1 MNDPRV
7 TDTRYDHKRRHYS
20 SAPDEAGRRSDAM
33 RRGCARFGFIPDPA
47 RATGVYPRGMARSMT
62 KQHRLRPWHEVV
74 RLKEELRTGELALAE
89 FAADL
94 HEVTL
99 AEGRRPV
106 YEDPAK
112 FFALTYPTHALRELV
127 KDVAA
132 RLAGRSDKAV
142 RQLELTYGGGKTHT
156 LITLHH
162 LFGDPAGL
170 PDLPAVQE
178 FREYVGTDLPAAY
191 TAALCFDKID
201 AERGITGVRGPG
213 GETRALRHPWSVL
226 AFQLGGAD
234 GLRAIHA
241 TGLDEERETPP
252 AEPLLVTLL
261 EIPRRQGL
269 ATLILVDEVLMYA
282 REKAGLDPVWRGRIV
297 DFFQYLT
304 QAVGKVDTAAMV
316 ASLLATDPHKQRGEL
331 GGRLMSELFDVFRR
345 QREEGVQPVQKEDVP
360 VVLRRRF
367 FEPDDVRSLD
377 GFRSHIIGIVRDL
390 ARLDETTAKGRSA
403 AEERFLASFPFHPDL
418 TDVFYSRWTQLEGFQ
433 RTRGILRTLATAL
446 REAERWDTAPLIG
459 PSALLA
465 APGKP
470 GVSEA
475 VRELAG
481 IATSETVEGARTDWG
496 TLLDAELDKARQI
509 QDELPALRQGREAEQ
524 AVVTVFLHSQP
535 IGRKAFTPEL
545 VRMVG
550 STAPDG
556 IELEKGL
563 HGWREISWFLD
574 DEDAAVDA
582 MDTTRQLPKSWRLGN
597 RPNLRQMHDEACQ
610 QRVSQEMVEERLKE
624 EVRSARTLTDGAKAA
639 GATIHLLP
647 GAPREVGDDGSFR
660 YVILGADAASESGK
674 PSNAAKRVL
683 DETTGPD
690 RPRVNRNA
698 VVLAAPSRDGLEAA
712 RAAVRALLG
721 WEDVSGQLDA
731 HKVDPFQAER
741 LRRRLKEARERVPDV
756 VRQAYAVVVT
766 VNEQNE
772 VQAFKLAAGAG
783 PLFPTIKNDERTRI
797 KETAVDAEA
806 LLPDGPYDLW
816 RDDEDARRVTNLAG
830 AFARYPRLPKL
841 LHPKILLD
849 TVLQGV
855 ERGLFVARLAR
866 PDGSARTWWRE
877 AVKPEARQDPQ
888 IEVVLPDKCELSTL
902 SAGLLG
908 LDVLPELWSDRQ
920 LRISALKDYFAG
932 GRAVQIPRD
941 GYDETQVIPRC
952 SEQAVHEAVR
962 GAVERGA
969 VWLTNGPA
977 SVWKEQIP
985 YGVLDDGAVLHPQPD
1000 PILAQELV
1008 ADALPGAW
1016 REGRTNGVALSQAI
1030 SQARRRTLPWGLVR
1044 DGIKSGVESRWI
1056 EVADGSVAVNCR
1068 YDEAGQLRLKRPAEN
1083 VDPSPPAPPP
1093 PAAGSLLEGS
1103 QIQDLAELIPK
1114 LLATSAGNELRFRVG
1129 IVLNEG
1135 AAGNVSE
1142 EVRAAINTLLA
1153 TVSAD
1158 LKTE

>member
-1 MNDPRV
+1 MTN
-7 TDTRYDHKRRHYS
+7 TRR
-20 SAPDEAGRRSDAM
+20 P
-33 RRGCARFGFIPDPA
+33 
-47 RATGVYPRGMARSMT
+47 
-62 KQHRLRPWHEVV
+62 RPWREVV
-74 RLKEELRTGELALAE
+74 RLKAELRTGELALAE

-99 AEGRRPV
+99 AQGRRPV

-132 RLAGRSDKAV
+132 RLAGRTDKAV

-162 LFGDPAGL
+162 LFRDPAGL

-178 FREYVGTDLPAAY
+178 FREHVGADLPAAF

-201 AERGITGVRGPG
+201 AERGITGVRGPH
-213 GETRALRHPWSVL
+213 GETRTLRHPWSVL
-226 AFQLGGAD
+226 AFQLAGAD

-241 TGLDEERETPP
+241 SGLDAERETPP

-261 EIPRRQGL
+261 EIPRRRGL

-282 REKAGLDPVWRGRIV
+282 REKVGLDPVWRGRIV

-331 GGRLMSELFDVFRR
+331 GGRLMSDLFDVFRR

-367 FEPDDVRSLD
+367 FEPDDVRRLEE
-377 GFRSHIIGIVRDL
+377 FRSHVIGIVRDL
-390 ARLDETTAKGRSA
+390 ARLDETTAKAGSA
-403 AEERFLASFPFHPDL
+403 AEEHFLASFPFHPDL
-418 TDVFYSRWTQLEGFQ
+418 TDAFYSRWTQLQGFQ

-475 VRELAG
+475 ARELAG
-481 IATSETVEGARTDWG
+481 IATSETVEGARTDWS
-496 TLLDAELDKARQI
+496 TLLEAELDKAQQI
-509 QDELPALRQGREAEQ
+509 QDELPPLRHGREAEQ
-524 AVVTVFLHSQP
+524 AVVTVFLYSQP
-535 IGRKAFTPEL
+535 TGKKAYTPEL
-545 VRMVG
+545 MRMVG
-550 STAPDG
+550 STVPDS

-563 HGWREISWFLD
+563 RRWREVSWFLD
-574 DEDAAVDA
+574 DEDADMNTADA
-582 MDTTRQLPKSWRLGN
+582 PAALPKSWRLGN

-610 QRVSQEMVEERLKE
+610 QRVSQEMVEERLEK

-639 GATIHLLP
+639 GAAIHLLP
-647 GAPREVGDDGSFR
+647 GSPREVGDDGSFR
-660 YVILGADAASESGK
+660 YVVLGAGAASESGK

-683 DETTGPD
+683 DETSGPD
-690 RPRVNRNA
+690 RPRVHRNS

-721 WEDVSGQLDA
+721 WEEVSRQLDA
-731 HKVDPFQAER
+731 HRVDPFQAER
-741 LRRRLKEARERVPDV
+741 LRRRFQEARERVPDV

-783 PLFPTIKNDERTRI
+783 PLFPAIKNDERTRI

-816 RDDEDARRVTNLAG
+816 RDDEDARRVTDLAG

-841 LHPKILLD
+841 LQPKILLD

-877 AVKPEARQDPQ
+877 VVNPEARQDPQ
-888 IEVVLPDKCELSTL
+888 LEVVLPDKCELGRLYAS
-902 SAGLLG
+902 LLG
-908 LDVLPELWSDRQ
+908 LEVLPELWSDRQ
-920 LRISALKDYFAG
+920 LTVRALKDYFAG
-932 GRAVQIPRD
+932 GRVVRTPRE
-941 GYDETQVIPRC
+941 GYDETHVIPRC
-952 SEQAVHEAVR
+952 SEQAIEEAVR
-962 GAVERGA
+962 AAVEQGA

-985 YGVLDDGAVLHPQPD
+985 YGVLDDRAVLCPQPD
-1000 PILAQELV
+1000 PIPAQDLV

-1016 REGRTNGVALSQAI
+1016 REGRTNGVALAQALSQA
-1030 SQARRRTLPWGLVR
+1030 QRRTLPWGLVR
-1044 DGIKSGVESRWI
+1044 DGIRAGVESRWI
-1056 EVADGSVAVNCR
+1056 EVADGSVAIDCR
-1068 YDEAGQLRLKRPAEN
+1068 YDEAGRLRLKRPTEN
-1083 VDPSPPAPPP
+1083 VDPSPAPPAPGG
-1093 PAAGSLLEGS
+1093 AGSLLEGS

-1114 LLATSAGNELRFRVG
+1114 LLETSAGNELRFRVG
-1129 IVLNEG
+1129 VVLNEG
-1135 AAGNVSE
+1135 AGGNVSD
-1142 EVRAAINTLLA
+1142 EVRAALDALLE
-1153 TVSAD
+1153 TVTAD
-1158 LKTE
+1158 LKTVS

>member
-1 MNDPRV
+1 
-7 TDTRYDHKRRHYS
+7 
-20 SAPDEAGRRSDAM
+20 
-33 RRGCARFGFIPDPA
+33 
-47 RATGVYPRGMARSMT
+47 MT
-62 KQHRLRPWHEVV
+62 KTRRPRPWHEVV

-94 HEVTL
+94 HEVAL
-99 AEGRRPV
+99 AQGRRPV

-132 RLAGRSDKAV
+132 RLAGRSNKAV

-156 LITLHH
+156 LITLCH
-162 LFGDPAGL
+162 LFRDPAGL

-178 FREYVGTDLPAAY
+178 FREHVGADLPAAF
-191 TAALCFDKID
+191 TATLCFDKID
-201 AERGITGVRGPG
+201 AKRGIEGVRGPG
-213 GETRALRHPWSVL
+213 GETRTLRHPWSVL
-226 AFQLGGAD
+226 AFQLAGAD

-241 TGLDEERETPP
+241 EGLDGERETPP
-252 AEPLLVTLL
+252 AEPLLAALL
-261 EIPRRQGL
+261 EAPRRRGL

-316 ASLLATDPHKQRGEL
+316 ASILATDPHKQRGEL
-331 GGRLMSELFDVFRR
+331 GSRLTSELSDVFRR

-377 GFRSHIIGIVRDL
+377 GFRPHVIGIVRDL
-390 ARLDETTAKGRSA
+390 ARLEETTARNRSA

-418 TDVFYSRWTQLEGFQ
+418 TEVFYSRWTQLEGFQ

-459 PSALLA
+459 PSTLLA
-465 APGKP
+465 EPGKS
-470 GVSEA
+470 GISDA

-481 IATSETVEGARTDWG
+481 IATSETVEGARTDWS
-496 TLLDAELDKARQI
+496 TLLEAELEKVRQI
-509 QDELPALRQGREAEQ
+509 QDELPALGHGREAEQ
-524 AVVTVFLHSQP
+524 AVITVFLHSQP
-535 IGRKAFTPEL
+535 IGRKAYTPEL

-550 STAPDG
+550 TTASDG

-563 HGWREISWFLD
+563 RRWREISWFLD
-574 DEDAAVDA
+574 DEDAELDA
-582 MDTTRQLPKSWRLGN
+582 ADAAPVLPRSWRLGN

-610 QRVSQEMVEERLKE
+610 QRVSQEMVDERLRDE
-624 EVRSARTLTDGAKAA
+624 IRSTRTLTDGAKAA
-639 GATIHLLP
+639 GATVHLLP
-647 GAPREVGDDGSFR
+647 GSPREVGDDGSFR

-674 PSNAAKRVL
+674 PGNAAKRVL

-690 RPRVNRNA
+690 RPRVHRNA
-698 VVLAAPSRDGLEAA
+698 VVLVVPSRDGLEAA

-741 LRRRLKEARERVPDV
+741 LRRRLKEARERVPEI
-756 VRQAYAVVVT
+756 VRQAYAVIVT
-766 VNEQNE
+766 VNEKND
-772 VQAFKLAAGAG
+772 VQAFKLAAGPG
-783 PLFPTIKNDERTRI
+783 SLFLAIKNDERARI

-806 LLPDGPYDLW
+806 LMPDGPYDLW
-816 RDDEDARRVTNLAG
+816 RDDDDARRVTDLVS

-841 LHPKILLD
+841 LHRKVLLD

-855 ERGLFVARLAR
+855 ERGLFVARLVR

-877 AVKPEARQDPQ
+877 AVDAEARQDPQ
-888 IEVVLPDKCELSTL
+888 LEVVLPDKCELGSL
-902 SAGLLG
+902 SAGLLDPG
-908 LDVLPELWSDRQ
+908 VLPELWDEGQ
-920 LRISALKDYFAG
+920 VTIDALRDYFAG
-932 GRAVQIPRD
+932 GRAVQIPRE
-941 GYDETQVIPRC
+941 GYEDTQLVPKC
-952 SEQAVHEAVR
+952 SRQAVHQAVSE
-962 GAVERGA
+962 AVERGT

-985 YGVLDDGAVLHPQPD
+985 YGVLDEGAVLHPKPD
-1000 PILAQELV
+1000 PVLAHEM
-1008 ADALPGAW
+1008 APDALPGAW
-1016 REGRTNGVALSQAI
+1016 ADDFTNGVALTQALSQF
-1030 SQARRRTLPWGLVR
+1030 RRTTLPWGLVR
-1044 DGIKSGVESRWI
+1044 EGIKAGVESRWL
-1056 EVADGSVAVNCR
+1056 EMADGSVAVSCP
-1068 YDEAGQLRLKRPAEN
+1068 YEEAGQLRLKRPAEI
-1083 VDPSPPAPPP
+1083 VDPPP
-1093 PAAGSLLEGS
+1093 PPPPPVTGALLEGS

-1114 LLATSAGNELRFRVG
+1114 LLEASAGNELRFRVAAA
-1129 IVLNEG
+1129 LNESSGG
-1135 AAGNVSE
+1135 AISDE
-1142 EVRAAINTLLA
+1142 MRAALHELLA

>member
-1 MNDPRV
+1 
-7 TDTRYDHKRRHYS
+7 
-20 SAPDEAGRRSDAM
+20 
-33 RRGCARFGFIPDPA
+33 
-47 RATGVYPRGMARSMT
+47 MT
-62 KQHRLRPWHEVV
+62 KQHRPRPWHEIV

-99 AEGRRPV
+99 AKGRRPV

-156 LITLHH
+156 LITLYH
-162 LFGDPAGL
+162 LFRDPAAL
-170 PDLPAVQE
+170 PDLPAVRE
-178 FREYVGTDLPAAY
+178 FREHVGADLPAAF
-191 TAALCFDKID
+191 TATLCFDKID
-201 AERGITGVRGPG
+201 AERGIEGVRAPD
-213 GETRALRHPWSVL
+213 GETRTLRHPWSVL
-226 AFQLGGAD
+226 AFQLAGAD
-234 GLRAIHA
+234 GLRALHA
-241 TGLDEERETPP
+241 DGQDAERETPP
-252 AEPLLVTLL
+252 AEPLLAALL
-261 EIPRRQGL
+261 EIPRRRGL

-316 ASLLATDPHKQRGEL
+316 ASILATDPHKQRGEL
-331 GGRLMSELFDVFRR
+331 GSRLTSELADVFRR

-367 FEPDDVRSLD
+367 FEPDDVRGLD
-377 GFRSHIIGIVRDL
+377 GFRPHVIGIVRDL
-390 ARLDETTAKGRSA
+390 AKLEETTARNRPA

-418 TDVFYSRWTQLEGFQ
+418 TDAFYSRWTQLEGFQ

-446 REAERWDTAPLIG
+446 RAAERWDTAPLIG

-465 APGKP
+465 APGRS

-481 IATSETVEGARTDWG
+481 VATSETVEGNRTDWS
-496 TLLDAELDKARQI
+496 TLLEAELGKAREI
-509 QDELPALRQGREAEQ
+509 QDESPALRPGREAEQ
-524 AVVTVFLHSQP
+524 AVVAVFLHSQP
-535 IGRKAFTPEL
+535 IGRKAYTPEL
-545 VRMVG
+545 IRMVG

-563 HGWREISWFLD
+563 RRWREISWFLD
-574 DEDAAVDA
+574 DEDADLDA
-582 MDTTRQLPKSWRLGN
+582 GDAAPALPKSWRLGN

-610 QRVSQEMVEERLKE
+610 QRVGQEKVDERLRE
-624 EVRSARTLTDGAKAA
+624 EVRGARALTDGAKAA
-639 GATIHLLP
+639 GATVHLLP
-647 GAPREVGDDGSFR
+647 GSPREVGDDGSFR
-660 YVILGADAASESGK
+660 YVVMHPGAASESGK
-674 PSNAAKRVL
+674 PSSAAKRVL

-690 RPRVNRNA
+690 RPRVHRNA
-698 VVLAAPSRDGLEAA
+698 VVLAVPSRDGLEAA
-712 RAAVRALLG
+712 QAAVRALLG
-721 WEDVSGQLDA
+721 WEDVSAQLNA
-731 HKVDPFQAER
+731 HQVDPFQAER
-741 LRRRLKEARERVPDV
+741 LRRRLREARERVPEI

-766 VNEQNE
+766 VNEQND
-772 VQAFKLAAGAG
+772 VQAFKLPAAAGA
-783 PLFPTIKNDERTRI
+783 LFPAIKNDERARI

-816 RDDEDARRVTNLAG
+816 RDDDARRVTDLAG

-841 LHPKILLD
+841 LHPKVLLD

-855 ERGLFVARLAR
+855 ERGLFVARLVR

-877 AVKPEARQDPQ
+877 AVGAEAHRDPLL
-888 IEVVLPDKCELSTL
+888 EVVLPDRCELRAL
-902 SAGLLG
+902 AAGLLG
-908 LDVLPELWSDRQ
+908 PGALPELWNDGQ
-920 LRISALKDYFAG
+920 VTVSALRDYFAG
-932 GRAVQIPRD
+932 GRTVRVARE
-941 GYDETQVIPRC
+941 GYEETQVIPEC

-962 GAVERGA
+962 GAVEQGA

-985 YGVLDDGAVLHPQPD
+985 YGVLDDDAVLHPRPD
-1000 PILAQELV
+1000 PIAAQELA

-1016 REGRTNGVALSQAI
+1016 REGRTNGVALARALSQ
-1030 SQARRRTLPWGLVR
+1030 SRRRTLPWGIVR
-1044 DGIKSGVESRWI
+1044 EGIRAGVESRWL
-1056 EVADGSVAVNCR
+1056 EVADGSAAVHCR
-1068 YDEAGQLRLKRPAEN
+1068 YDEAGQLRLKRPAAIA
-1083 VDPSPPAPPP
+1083 DPAPPP
-1093 PAAGSLLEGS
+1093 PVAAVTGALLEGS
-1103 QIQDLAELIPK
+1103 QIQDLAELVPK
-1114 LLATSAGNELRFRVG
+1114 LLEASAGNDLRFRVG
-1129 IVLNEG
+1129 ATLNEDADG
-1135 AAGNVSE
+1135 HVSE
-1142 EVRAAINTLLA
+1142 NVRAALDALLA

-1158 LKTE
+1158 LKIE